1 MLKEII
7 KTAIEQINSYD
18 KENQYIV
25 NDGDDIE
32 APHILKKRED
42 YIREY
47 VIEDLTLVQSITVT
61 NNTLILYQDGSI
73 TIISPM
79 DYTYHQTY
87 V

>member
-7 KTAIEQINSYD
+7 KTAIEQ
-18 KENQYIV
+18 
-25 NDGDDIE
+25 
-32 APHILKKRED
+32 ILKKRED

-47 VIEDLTLVQSITVT
+47 VIEDLTLVQSVTIT